1 MKKLETTMKIIAIVL
16 ICILCIL
23 VNTVEKTTTN
33 ETCYHCVENLKI
45 KATMSSE
52 HYPMKMYN
60 PVSGLG
66 NTIGTYI
73 NYKCKSKDCRC
84 SDRCHNIY
92 KTTK

>member
-1 MKKLETTMKIIAIVL
+1 MKKLETVMKVIAIIL
-16 ICILCIL
+16 ICVLCIL
-23 VNTVEKTTTN
+23 VNIVEKN

-45 KATMSSE
+45 KTTMPSE

-60 PVSGLG
+60 PVSGLEESI
-66 NTIGTYI
+66 NTSKYI

-84 SDRCHNIY
+84 NDNCPNIY